1 MAEKRPPP
9 ASELVYL
16 PGPSW
21 APAGLA
27 TGLAVALAGAFAGWV
42 YAVIGGIIG
51 LISLWVWIKRTGTE
65 VAQLP
70 PEQTI
75 DTAVLP
81 PVSVRRANG
90 R

>member
-1 MAEKRPPP
+1 MADQRPPP

-21 APAGLA
+21 GPAGLA
-27 TGLAVALAGAFAGWV
+27 AGLAVALVGAFAGWV
-42 YAVIGGIIG
+42 YAVIGAIVA
-51 LISLWVWIKRTGTE
+51 LISLWIWLRRTGAE
-65 VAQLP
+65 IAQLP
-70 PEQTI
+70 PEQAI

>member
-1 MAEKRPPP
+1 MADQRPPP

-27 TGLAVALAGAFAGWV
+27 TGLAVALVGAFAGWV
-42 YAVIGGIIG
+42 YAVIGAIVV
-51 LISLWVWIKRTGTE
+51 LISLWIWLRRTSAE
-65 VAQLP
+65 IAQLP
-70 PEQTI
+70 PEQAI